1 MTTLWLK
8 RMAGLIPHD
17 SPWTLPAPIILAD
30 PRSRRAANARL
41 AAEFRVPKTSGGPF
55 NLFRGPFEFV
65 AHPLLQTF
73 NLTLAR
79 LRTGGSPEW
88 VESVESPDSHW
99 KMRTL
104 SQAVKRQGLPFCPQK
119 SIKIPEG
126 NHETKFQSIVNL
138 SSNDSN
144 VTLCIL
150 VWFCPSY
157 LELFKGCLAAWQWPF
172 MEIHH

>member
-1 MTTLWLK
+1 M
-8 RMAGLIPHD
+8 IPHERCK
-17 SPWTLPAPIILAD
+17 PIILAPD

-41 AAEFRVPKTSGGPF
+41 AAEFRVPKASGGPF
-55 NLFRGPFEFV
+55 NLFRGPLEFV

-79 LRTGGSPEW
+79 LRIGGSPDW
-88 VESVESPDSHW
+88 VESVASPDS
-99 KMRTL
+99 KSLKDEDFKPGGEKAGAAR
-104 SQAVKRQGLPFCPQK
+104 SPQK

-138 SSNDSN
+138 SSN

-150 VWFCPSY
+150 V
-157 LELFKGCLAAWQWPF
+157 
-172 MEIHH
+172 